1 MAKRMLIVFLGI
13 ILGAVSGVAWA
24 GKVTVTKPDGKTWA
38 EGSKHTI
45 KWTGKREGAKGH
57 YGGVNVRITLLY
69 NGKFYKTLI
78 ASTPNDGH
86 WVLKS
91 VPNVTKRAN
100 DKKAKFQIRVGPVK
114 ARLAKGKKSGDRS
127 VKFKIKE

>member
-1 MAKRMLIVFLGI
+1 MAKRMLITFLGI
-13 ILGAVSGVAWA
+13 ILGAVSGAAWS
-24 GKVTVTKPDGKTWA
+24 GKLTVTEPSGKTWA

-45 KWTGKREGAKGH
+45 KWTDN
-57 YGGVNVRITLLY
+57 YGGKNVRVTLLY
-69 NGKFYKTLI
+69 NGKYYKTLI
-78 ASTPNDGH
+78 ASTPNDGA
-86 WVLKS
+86 WVWAS
-91 VPNVTKRAN
+91 IPNVTKRAG